1 MNNPLLTETIG
12 VYFIDMASRVEE
24 QIILN
29 EDGSFSIFLNSRLSW
44 ERQMEAYQHA
54 LQHIMRDDFSKRC
67 ADDIE
72 KATQIA
78 KSQIF

>member
-1 MNNPLLTETIG
+1 M

-44 ERQMEAYQHA
+44 ERQMKAYQHA
-54 LQHIMRDDFSKRC
+54 LQHIMKNDFSKEC
-67 ADDIE
+67 ADAIE
-72 KATQIA
+72 KVT
-78 KSQIF
+78 

>member
-12 VYFIDMASRVEE
+12 VYFINMDTAVSE
-24 QIILN
+24 QVVQN
-29 EDGSFSIFLNSRLSW
+29 EDDSFSIFLNSRLSW
-44 ERQMEAYQHA
+44 ERQMKAYQHA

-72 KATQIA
+72 KAM
-78 KSQIF
+78 